1 MMTMAIKLFM
11 VQTVPAMF
19 MPQASTSKTG
29 ESRKMGK
36 KTVAEI
42 EISIVLLKPSVPLY
56 AALVTK

>member
-1 MMTMAIKLFM
+1 MKLFM
-11 VQTVPAMF
+11 MQTVPAMF
-19 MPQASTSKTG
+19 VPQASTSKTG
-29 ESRKMGK
+29 ERRKMGK

>member
-1 MMTMAIKLFM
+1 MKLFM

-19 MPQASTSKTG
+19 MPQASTSETE